1 LKKNFHFIFLPSAN
15 EPLSIPLAM
24 FAKFVELYIIT
35 VLVNYT
41 GVKYYEIYRI

>member
-1 LKKNFHFIFLPSAN
+1 MCDYLLIKKLK
-15 EPLSIPLAM
+15 AM